1 MENAANRIALT
12 GALDT
17 LPEYSHTNHDRKF
30 YRLMLGGRA
39 PVRRGRSSARAG
51 SGGRTGA
58 GGPVLRRAHRRHRQ
72 LRSFNNR
79 APEGRRLIIS
89 VYAETVHHNGRP
101 RAKRGVPRRRRL
113 QAAGLPPDAP
123 RARNLRRDAGG
134 APPIPA
140 HGLHP
145 LHPLG
150 QKRAG
155 GGRRAAGAKLR
166 VTGRLQ
172 SRDYVKVVDGVSQ
185 TRTAYELSVTQAE
198 SRTPRIFWKKQQL
211 FLKRCNLPGI
221 FSSG

>member
-30 YRLMLGGRA
+30 YRLMLAVERL
-39 PVRRGRSSARAG
+39 
-51 SGGRTGA
+51 SGA
-58 GGPVLRRAHRRHRQ
+58 VDLLPVLAAEDVLEQADLICGERIAVTGQ

-89 VYAETVHHNGRP
+89 VYAETFTTT
-101 RAKRGVPRRRRL
+101 
-113 QAAGLPPDAP
+113 DAP
-123 RARNLRRDAGG
+123 AQNEVCLEGAVCKPPVYRRT
-134 APPIPA
+134 
-140 HGLHP
+140 
-145 LHPLG
+145 PLG
-150 QKRAG
+150 REICDVMLAVPCILWGKNAQE
-155 GGRRAAGAKLR
+155 AADALPGAKLR

-198 SRTPRIFWKKQQL
+198 FPDAPD
-211 FLKRCNLPGI
+211 FLEETAA
-221 FSSG
+221 FF

>member
-30 YRLMLGGRA
+30 YRLMLAVERL
-39 PVRRGRSSARAG
+39 
-51 SGGRTGA
+51 SGA
-58 GGPVLRRAHRRHRQ
+58 VDLLPVLAAEDVLE

-89 VYAETVHHNGRP
+89 VYAETFTTTDAPAQNEVCLEGAVCKPPVYRRTPLGREICDVML
-101 RAKRGVPRRRRL
+101 AVPRPYRRTDYIPCIL
-113 QAAGLPPDAP
+113 WGKNAQEAADALP
-123 RARNLRRDAGG
+123 
-134 APPIPA
+134 
-140 HGLHP
+140 
-145 LHPLG
+145 
-150 QKRAG
+150 
-155 GGRRAAGAKLR
+155 GAKLR

-198 SRTPRIFWKKQQL
+198 FPDAPG
-211 FLKRCNLPGI
+211 FLEETAA
-221 FSSG
+221 FF